1 MHLTKQSD
9 YGVRAVLHLSKL
21 PFGEVV
27 QTKEIAA
34 SEDIPR
40 KYLPSIIRILA
51 RAGLI
56 RTLRGNHGGVML
68 ARPPE
73 EISLRDVIEAVEGP
87 ISLVTCMSGP
97 NQCEHEVNCT
107 LVPVYANLQEL
118 MVGQLQSTTFGDIIS
133 GTYVKAMNSGQAQL
147 GSSVLDKTPSL
158 D

>member
-9 YGVRAVLHLSKL
+9 YGVRAVLHLAMLSY
-21 PFGEVV
+21 GEVV

-56 RTLRGNHGGVML
+56 RTLRGNQGGVML

-73 EISLRDVIEAVEGP
+73 EINLRDVIEAVEGP
-87 ISLVTCMSGP
+87 IALVSCMTGP
-97 NQCEHEVNCT
+97 NQCERESNCI
-107 LVPVYANLQEL
+107 LIPVYGNLQEL
-118 MVGQLQSTTFGDIIS
+118 IVSQLEDTTFADIVS
-133 GTYVKAMNSGQAQL
+133 GTSVKVRKPSPEKA
-147 GSSVLDKTPSL
+147 SL
-158 D
+158 DNGMRQHSAS

>member
-9 YGVRAVLHLSKL
+9 YGVRAVLHLSML
-21 PFGEVV
+21 PYGEVV

-56 RTLRGNHGGVML
+56 RTLRGNQGGVML

-73 EISLRDVIEAVEGP
+73 EINLRDVIEAVEGP
-87 ISLVTCMSGP
+87 IALVSCMTGP
-97 NQCEHEVNCT
+97 NQCERESNCI
-107 LVPVYANLQEL
+107 LIPVYGNLQEL
-118 MVGQLQSTTFGDIIS
+118 IVSQLEDTTFADVVS
-133 GTYVKAMNSGQAQL
+133 GTSVKVRKPSPEKAP
-147 GSSVLDKTPSL
+147 LDNGMRQHSAS
-158 D
+158 

>member
-9 YGVRAVLHLSKL
+9 YGVRAVLHLSRL
-21 PFGEVV
+21 QYGEVV

-73 EISLRDVIEAVEGP
+73 DISLRDVVEAVEGP
-87 ISLVTCMSGP
+87 IALVTCMNGP
-97 NQCEHEVNCT
+97 NQCSREDDCI
-107 LVPVYANLQEL
+107 LIPVYANLQEM
-118 MVGQLQSTTFGDIIS
+118 MVGLLGSTTFADIIS
-133 GTYVKAMNSGQAQL
+133 GTYVNVMNRG
-147 GSSVLDKTPSL
+147 GTLDDDGVRRHAPSL

>member
-21 PFGEVV
+21 PYGEVV

-34 SEDIPR
+34 REDIPR

-73 EISLRDVIEAVEGP
+73 EISLRDVVEAVEGP
-87 ISLVTCMSGP
+87 ISLVTCMNGP
-97 NQCEHEVNCT
+97 NQCEREDNCI
-107 LVPVYANLQEL
+107 LIPVYVNLQE
-118 MVGQLQSTTFGDIIS
+118 MIVGQLGSTTFADIIS
-133 GTYVKAMNSGQAQL
+133 GTYVNVMNPDRPLNDGNARQHA
-147 GSSVLDKTPSL
+147 PSL

>member
-1 MHLTKQSD
+1 MTKQSD
-9 YGVRAVLHLSKL
+9 YGVRAVLHLARL

-34 SEDIPR
+34 CEDIPR

-73 EISLRDVIEAVEGP
+73 EINLRDIIEAVEGP

-97 NQCEHEVNCT
+97 NQCDHEHNCI
-107 LVPVYANLQEL
+107 LVPVYANLQEM
-118 MVGQLQSTTFGDIIS
+118 MVRQLQSTTFADIIS
-133 GTYVKAMNSGQAQL
+133 GTYVKAMSSGQAL
-147 GSSVLDKTPSL
+147 LDNSALDKTPSL